1 MARIRQFAKDMGL
14 SYNKAKSLV
23 NKGRKLKDGGSSV
36 LESTMNKAKNGKF
49 TKAKVKK
56 EKLDSVIKGKE
67 PPHGSKVPE
76 FMKKYYKEAAKQ
88 KKEAK
93 QPGYKKGGATEFG
106 MLSVK
111 AGIDNNPKPTQ
122 ADRIAGATKG
132 KKMMRGGPVRKRQ
145 AMPRPAKS
153 ERNLNQPK
161 EMVTPFKGVLK
172 TSEGEK
178 LKNID
183 GKTFLVKPNPAYK
196 PKPPKSAMR
205 GKKMKMGGSNEKN
218 EKSKK
223 QDSPLKGDR
232 KEEFIGRLPNKRKE
246 EFIGRLPNKRK
257 EGGGFPDLS
266 GDGKVTKK
274 DVLIGR
280 GVIKKSR
287 GGGLAI
293 QGTQF
298 RGVR

>member
-1 MARIRQFAKDMGL
+1 MARVRQFAKDMGL

-36 LESTMNKAKNGKF
+36 SESTMNKVKPIKANQGKF
-49 TKAKVKK
+49 KNPGKAMTSQFKNIQNLAATGKLDRKKALRMIRELVKK
-56 EKLDSVIKGKE
+56 N
-67 PPHGSKVPE
+67 P
-76 FMKKYYKEAAKQ
+76 MKKMKE
-88 KKEAK
+88 
-93 QPGYKKGGATEFG
+93 GGATEFG

-111 AGIDNNPKPTQ
+111 AGIDNNPEPTQ

-132 KKMMRGGPVRKRQ
+132 KKMMRGGPVRNKQ
-145 AMPRPAKS
+145 AMRRRAMPKPARF

-161 EMVTPFKGVLK
+161 ELVTPFKGILK

-183 GKTFLVKPNPAYK
+183 GKTYLVKPNPAYK
-196 PKPPKSAMR
+196 PKPPAYKPKSPKLAMR
-205 GKKMKMGGSNEKN
+205 GKKM
-218 EKSKK
+218 
-223 QDSPLKGDR
+223 
-232 KEEFIGRLPNKRKE
+232 
-246 EFIGRLPNKRK
+246 
-257 EGGGFPDLS
+257 
-266 GDGKVTKK
+266 
-274 DVLIGR
+274 
-280 GVIKKSR
+280 R